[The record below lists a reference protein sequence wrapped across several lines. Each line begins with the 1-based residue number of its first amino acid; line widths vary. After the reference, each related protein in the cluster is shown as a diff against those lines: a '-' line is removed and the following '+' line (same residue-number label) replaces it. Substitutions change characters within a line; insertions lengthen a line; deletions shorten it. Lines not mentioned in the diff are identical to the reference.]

1 MGKTDRQLRGFM
13 LNHDRLT
20 SALIPVVAAAGRIQ
34 MRYFRAGVPVETK
47 ADATPVT
54 IADQESEQ
62 VIIEA
67 LVRLA
72 PDVPVVAEEAMAGGA
87 RPAAAP
93 VFFLVDPLDGTREF
107 IAGRGEFTVNIA
119 LIEHGR
125 AVFGIVY
132 APATGDLYVTP
143 APGVATY
150 ARLMPEEIGASLAGF
165 RGREIR
171 ARRGDP
177 QALTA
182 LVSRSHL
189 TPETLAHLSQYRI
202 AETKAAG
209 SSLKFCLIAA
219 GEGDVYPRAGR
230 TNEWDTAAGQ
240 AVLEAAGGSV
250 VTFQGERLV
259 YGKSAMGYRNPDYVA
274 WGAGLP

>member
-1 MGKTDRQLRGFM
+1 M

-20 SALIPVVAAAGRIQ
+20 AALIPVVGAAGRIQ
-34 MRYFRAGVPVETK
+34 MRYFRAGVTVKTK
-47 ADATPVT
+47 ADTTPVT
-54 IADQESEQ
+54 VADQESEQ

-67 LVRLA
+67 LSRLA
-72 PDVPVVAEEAMAGGA
+72 PGMPVVAEEAMAGGA

-93 VFFLVDPLDGTREF
+93 IFFLVDPLDGTREF

-119 LIEHGR
+119 LVDHGR

-132 APATGDLYVTP
+132 APATGDLYVTT
-143 APGVATY
+143 APGKAAY
-150 ARLMPEEIGASLAGF
+150 ARLLPEQIGETAAAF
-165 RGREIR
+165 QGRIIR

-177 QALTA
+177 TALTA
-182 LVSRSHL
+182 LVSRSHM
-189 TPETLAHLSQYRI
+189 TPETSAYLSKYRI
-202 AETKAAG
+202 TETKAAG

-230 TNEWDTAAGQ
+230 TSEWDTAAGQ

-250 VTFQGERLV
+250 VTFAGVPLA
-259 YGKSAMGYRNPDYVA
+259 YGKVEQGYRNPDYVA